1 MSDEKP
7 TYTDEQIIEFA
18 QGNLNGINILLAKY
32 CKERDLSQ
40 EDLSAFLGREFA
52 KAWEPGLTARQ
63 LADGMA
69 VNFASFGAEVQSVSG
84 DEVSAKAVIR
94 GWPTDESLQFFGVT
108 REEHDAF
115 WMVPQVI
122 ATNLGFDLN
131 WSRDGN
137 VVTMKISRQGA
148 G

>member
-1 MSDEKP
+1 VSDEKP
-7 TYTDEQIIEFA
+7 TYTDEQIIQFA
-18 QGNLNGINILLAKY
+18 QGNLNGINVLLVKY
-32 CKERDLSQ
+32 FKERDLSL
-40 EDLSAFLGREFA
+40 EDLAAYMGREFA
-52 KAWEPGLTARQ
+52 KGWQPGLTARQ

-69 VNFASFGAEVQSVSG
+69 VNFASFGTEVQSASG
-84 DEVSAKAVIR
+84 DEVSAEAVIR
-94 GWPTDESLQFFGVT
+94 GWPPEESLQSFGVT

-115 WMVPQVI
+115 WTVAQVI

-131 WSRDGN
+131 LTRDGD